1 MISLF
6 LFIPIPNAAGVYDN
20 LKVLRAE
27 NFAVMIPNF
36 LAHIYQKESNGKTYI
51 DVEK

>member
-1 MISLF
+1 MVSLF
-6 LFIPIPNAAGVYDN
+6 LFIAIPNAAGVYDN

-27 NFAVMIPNF
+27 NFAVMLPNF
-36 LAHIYQKESNGKTYI
+36 MGKIYEKEYGDIKII